1 METYGKHGM
10 LQSTVKN
17 NFEIKKVILELASHV
32 QLDKLPP
39 FALNG
44 IDWAKGYDNSGI
56 DLKEKEKKSGRRSYL
71 ESDPKLVMKVR
82 ELRENRYKYREIT
95 DILFEMGW
103 HTATG
108 KKFNHSMIRRL
119 YQQSDI
125 LVKRN
130 SQKVGKI

>member
-1 METYGKHGM
+1 MKTYGKHGM
-10 LQSTVKN
+10 LESTVKN
-17 NFEIKKVILELASHV
+17 NFEIKRVILELASHV
-32 QLDKLPP
+32 QLAKLPL
-39 FALNG
+39 FALKG
-44 IDWAKGYDNSGI
+44 IDWAKDYDNSGI

-82 ELRENRYKYREIT
+82 ELRENRYKYREIA

-108 KKFNHSMIRRL
+108 KKFTHSMLRRL

-130 SQKVGKI
+130 SQKVG